1 MATGS
6 TAQESPELPKQLPFD
21 FLKKI
26 TNDFAQDRKISGSPF
41 GTLYKGIVPDDGR
54 VIAVKKLQENAPM
67 PPDKQFNKEVQNV
80 MSLKHDNIVEVV
92 GFCSETQKKLVQ
104 FDKRYIQADITESL
118 ICYEYLPN
126 GSLQENLFEPKES
139 TKPEISWDTRFKI
152 IKGIC
157 QGLFFLHKLDIPIV
171 HMDLKPENIL
181 LDANMVPKIADFA
194 LSRVF
199 GHEQTRLCTQTV
211 VGSYGYMAP
220 EYLYRGEISAQSDI
234 YSLGLVIIEITTGEQ
249 NPREKDQPS
258 ARKFVDNVR
267 KQWTLEHIT
276 SKYSSLDHESLQQV
290 KTCIDIGSKCVEIDR
305 KNRLPIE
312 EIVDMLKGLRP
323 SQRVNEVS
331 RPPTT
336 GKKLMDSFFG
346 HKK

>member
-6 TAQESPELPKQLPFD
+6 KIQESKHSPELPKQLPID

-26 TNDFAQDRKISGSPF
+26 TNNFAEDRIISEGPF
-41 GTLYKGIVPDDGR
+41 GTLYKGIVPDDDK
-54 VIAVKKLQENAPM
+54 VIAVKKLQDNAPM
-67 PPDKQFNKEVQNV
+67 SADKTFSKEVQNI
-80 MSLKHDNIVEVV
+80 MALKHVNIVELV
-92 GFCSETQKKLVQ
+92 GFCTETQKKLVQ

-126 GSLQENLFEPKES
+126 GSLQENLFE
-139 TKPEISWDTRFKI
+139 TKASAKQEINWDTRFKI

-181 LDANMVPKIADFA
+181 LGINMVPKIADFA

-199 GHEQTRLCTQTV
+199 GQEQTRLCTQTV

-234 YSLGLVIIEITTGEQ
+234 YSLGLLIIEITTGEQ
-249 NPREKDQPS
+249 NPREQPS
-258 ARKFVDNVR
+258 ARNFVDKVR
-267 KQWTLEHIT
+267 KDWTLQHIT
-276 SKYSSLDHESLQQV
+276 SKSKYASLDTGSLQEV
-290 KTCIDIGSKCVEIDR
+290 KTCIEIGTRCVEIDR
-305 KNRLPIE
+305 RNRPPIE
-312 EIVDMLKGLRP
+312 AIVGTLEGLRP
-323 SQRVNEVS
+323 S
-331 RPPTT
+331 
-336 GKKLMDSFFG
+336 
-346 HKK
+346 